1 VKKTNEFIK
10 MGFEKHNDSY
20 TLKDEAEEFYEFENE
35 NKFRPSSRGGGGEL
49 NFQNFSKNGK
59 Y

>member
-1 VKKTNEFIK
+1 

-35 NKFRPSSRGGGGEL
+35 NKFRPSSRGWGG
-49 NFQNFSKNGK
+49 
-59 Y
+59 